1 MATPKPETGV
11 GETGSPDDGD
21 TSGQE
26 LVAGL
31 TAAAD
36 AVVEA
41 AAAHP
46 DVPLGMAALLAADVS
61 GGHRGVHAV
70 RVGLARNPAA
80 KPAWLQALACDPSPQ
95 VRLGVA
101 INPAAPTQ
109 TPCRRPPHPDP
120 HAPTARPAHPPP
132 PPSSPPAA
140 ACAPH

>member
-11 GETGSPDDGD
+11 GETGPPDDGD

-46 DVPLGMAALLAADVS
+46 DVPIAMAALLAADVS

-101 INPAAPTQ
+101 INPAAPTE
-109 TPCRRPPHPDP
+109 TLCRLALDPDP
-120 HAPTARPAHPPP
+120 KVRTAVADN
-132 PPSSPPAA
+132 PAA
-140 ACAPH
+140 TPSIRAVVGLAAD

>member
-1 MATPKPETGV
+1 MSTLNRRLGG
-11 GETGSPDDGD
+11 GEADAPDHGGS
-21 TSGQE
+21 SGQE

-31 TAAAD
+31 ASD
-36 AVVEA
+36 DDDVVEA

-46 DVPLGMAALLAADVS
+46 EVPLGMAALLAADVS

-101 INPAAPTQ
+101 INPAAPTE
-109 TPCRRPPHPDP
+109 TLCRLALDPDP
-120 HAPTARPAHPPP
+120 EVRTAVADN
-132 PPSSPPAA
+132 PAA
-140 ACAPH
+140 TPSIRAVVGLAAD